1 MAPIRQIEAAELMI
15 SMNIFS
21 KGYAASLL
29 ASTPKEQLVDP
40 GKARK
45 IKGLT
50 ERQMDLMARESASP
64 DREFKMVEQSYGGDH
79 LDLIL
84 AIGYLRRLVANPRI
98 AKFLER
104 NYEDIYAE
112 FRRLVETTQ
121 SAA

>member
-1 MAPIRQIEAAELMI
+1 MI

-40 GKARK
+40 GKPRK

-50 ERQMDLMARESASP
+50 ERQMDLMARESASL
-64 DREFKMVEQSYGGDH
+64 DREFKLVEQSYGGDH

-84 AIGYLRRLVANPRI
+84 AIGYLRRLVANPRV

>member
-1 MAPIRQIEAAELMI
+1 
-15 SMNIFS
+15 
-21 KGYAASLL
+21 
-29 ASTPKEQLVDP
+29 
-40 GKARK
+40 
-45 IKGLT
+45 
-50 ERQMDLMARESASP
+50 
-64 DREFKMVEQSYGGDH
+64 MVEQSYGGDH